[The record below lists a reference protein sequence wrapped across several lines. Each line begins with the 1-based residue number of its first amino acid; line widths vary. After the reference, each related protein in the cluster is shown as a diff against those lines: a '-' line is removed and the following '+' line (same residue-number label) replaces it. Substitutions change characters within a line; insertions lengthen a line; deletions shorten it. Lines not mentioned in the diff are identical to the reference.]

1 MNIHLAISNKLYI
14 FDYQDGIEV
23 VVKKWMSVSQYQ
35 LK

>member
-14 FDYQDGIEV
+14 FDYQDGMEV
-23 VVKKWMSVSQYQ
+23 LVKKWMLVSLYQ